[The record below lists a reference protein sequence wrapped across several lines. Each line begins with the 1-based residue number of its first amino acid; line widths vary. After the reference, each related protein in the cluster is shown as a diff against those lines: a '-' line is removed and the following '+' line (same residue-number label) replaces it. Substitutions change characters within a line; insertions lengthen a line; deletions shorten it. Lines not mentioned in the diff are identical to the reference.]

1 MFANNANTSYNL
13 SKLKKNLA
21 SVSTNLKQI
30 YDGRNGL
37 QTADHVASL
46 SDASLDALDEGLV
59 GLDRGG
65 DAAPDLVPDRGQV
78 VLHGHGR
85 HGDGQDNQE
94 EENGG
99 FHFLNLKIIVFLKFK
114 LFATDLLHLKKKS
127 VIVLHVL

>member
-1 MFANNANTSYNL
+1 
-13 SKLKKNLA
+13 
-21 SVSTNLKQI
+21 
-30 YDGRNGL
+30 
-37 QTADHVASL
+37 
-46 SDASLDALDEGLV
+46 LDEGLV
-59 GLDRGG
+59 GLDGGG

-85 HGDGQDNQE
+85 HGDGQDNQA

>member
-1 MFANNANTSYNL
+1 M
-13 SKLKKNLA
+13 
-21 SVSTNLKQI
+21 
-30 YDGRNGL
+30 
-37 QTADHVASL
+37 
-46 SDASLDALDEGLV
+46 V
-59 GLDRGG
+59 GLDGGG

-85 HGDGQDNQE
+85 YGDGQDNQA

-127 VIVLHVL
+127 VIVLYVLEDKNKDYLI